1 VPVEYHREGRLA
13 GRGASYP
20 QLLGLALEALTAFSD
35 VPLQL
40 ATLFGMLT
48 ALLSGFA
55 ALVILVLSTAGAVHA
70 SVWVWVL
77 VAVLFL
83 SGVQLITVG
92 ILGRYLAQVHEEV
105 RSRPLY
111 LVDWIARPPERSGA
125 ETLQAPA
132 GTGAAVS
139 DDST

>member
-1 VPVEYHREGRLA
+1 M
-13 GRGASYP
+13 
-20 QLLGLALEALTAFSD
+20 
-35 VPLQL
+35 QL

-48 ALLSGFA
+48 ALLSGLA
-55 ALVILVLSTAGAVHA
+55 AFVILVLSVAGAVNA

-111 LVDWIARPPERSGA
+111 LIDWIARPSERGGV
-125 ETLQAPA
+125 ETLGAPA
-132 GTGAAVS
+132 GAAAAS